1 MNHSHAILLKDVT
14 SFLLTS
20 SSGQNGL
27 EKKKVKL
34 IERERERE
42 RDRNLLTGNNNNV
55 D

>member
-14 SFLLTS
+14 SFLLIS

-34 IERERERE
+34 IERERER
-42 RDRNLLTGNNNNV
+42 DRNLLTGNNNNV

>member
-1 MNHSHAILLKDVT
+1 MNHSHAILLEDVT

-20 SSGQNGL
+20 SSGQNWS

-34 IERERERE
+34 LERE
-42 RDRNLLTGNNNNV
+42 RNLLTGNNNNV